1 MKPIVFYDFTKDE
14 KGNFVITREGLDA
27 LIEKTYE
34 AGFKDGELAS
44 NQKDKITVGGTTIPT
59 YPATRTGN
67 DGIVSPII
75 YGPPESDD
83 FVAWTESLQSTATVE
98 SEDSFDKA
106 IRTSVFPCD
115 EV

>member
-44 NQKDKITVGGTTIPT
+44 NQKDKLTISGTTFPT
-59 YPATRTGN
+59 YPVARTN
-67 DGIVSPII
+67 NEETTLPKS
-75 YGPPESDD
+75 YGPSQSND
-83 FVAWTESLQSTATVE
+83 FVTWSTTPQTTAAFG
-98 SEDSFDKA
+98 SEDPFDKA
-106 IRTSVFPCD
+106 IRTAVFPCD

>member
-44 NQKDKITVGGTTIPT
+44 NQKDKITVGGTTIST
-59 YPATRTGN
+59 YPLIRTSN
-67 DGIVSPII
+67 DGTVLPICH
-75 YGPPESDD
+75 PTQSND
-83 FVAWTESLQSTATVE
+83 FVSWTASPQSTESVE
-98 SEDSFDKA
+98 SEDHFDKA
-106 IRTSVFPCD
+106 IRTAVFPCD

>member
-44 NQKDKITVGGTTIPT
+44 NQKDKITVGGTPIPT
-59 YPATRTGN
+59 YPLIRSVN
-67 DGIVSPII
+67 D
-75 YGPPESDD
+75 E
-83 FVAWTESLQSTATVE
+83 TESLQSTASVE
-98 SEDSFDKA
+98 SEDPFDKY
-106 IRTSVFPCD
+106 IRRPVFPCD

>member
-59 YPATRTGN
+59 YPA
-67 DGIVSPII
+67 I
-75 YGPPESDD
+75 
-83 FVAWTESLQSTATVE
+83 
-98 SEDSFDKA
+98 
-106 IRTSVFPCD
+106 
-115 EV
+115 